1 MDYMGLTSLVW
12 LRNVIINLENIIH
25 CLKTKE
31 PLRHA
36 TITVNSK
43 KISRTKMS
51 TFRMIQ
57 SSVSGQDMRWANPE
71 S

>member
-1 MDYMGLTSLVW
+1 MGLTSLVW
-12 LRNVIINLENIIH
+12 LRNVIMNLENRIH
-25 CLKTKE
+25 CLKIKE

-36 TITVNSK
+36 TITINSK
-43 KISRTKMS
+43 KISRTKTS

-57 SSVSGQDMRWANPE
+57 SSVSGQDRRWADPE